1 MSDYSSEADTYNEE
15 NFNNRLNLDT
25 SVLFER
31 GGRNSSVLDKFGL
44 PVFDKSIS
52 EAIQNNEKNNEDE
65 IAYLKNNLF
74 AAAQNKDHGI
84 EYIKEQVFLSKQL
97 KWEPIA
103 KDDNTANDKLN
114 PLIVLFLFI
123 PLIFIVISSKKRV
136 KSNVN
141 THNSDIK

>member
-1 MSDYSSEADTYNEE
+1 MSDYSSETDTYNEE
-15 NFNNRLNLDT
+15 DFNNRLNLDT

-74 AAAQNKDHGI
+74 AASQNKDLEI

-103 KDDNTANDKLN
+103 KDDNTANNKLN